1 MSSTSL
7 QKTGN
12 RWQWEIWRRWILAN
26 AVGETIGLGATLLIG
41 AFLLGSAEKSI
52 GAIAAAALGIL
63 AGTVIEGSVVGTA
76 QWLVLRRPLERMRWR
91 DWALATAVGACV
103 AWTLGMIPGTFMF
116 TGPDTGTATP
126 GQMSDLLVYTLAA
139 GMGLVLGSIL
149 GVPQWLVLRRY
160 LAKAGWWVLA
170 NALAWMLGMVVIF
183 IGTGFI
189 PPQGI
194 TIPVALLLVLF
205 VVTAGAVVG
214 AVHGLVLVWL
224 LSQRSQG
231 VTA

>member
-103 AWTLGMIPGTFMF
+103 A
-116 TGPDTGTATP
+116 
-126 GQMSDLLVYTLAA
+126 
-139 GMGLVLGSIL
+139 
-149 GVPQWLVLRRY
+149 
-160 LAKAGWWVLA
+160 
-170 NALAWMLGMVVIF
+170 
-183 IGTGFI
+183 
-189 PPQGI
+189 
-194 TIPVALLLVLF
+194 
-205 VVTAGAVVG
+205 
-214 AVHGLVLVWL
+214 
-224 LSQRSQG
+224 
-231 VTA
+231 